1 VKVLNNEKEIMNDTD
16 FVTTIKDSFYDLADS
31 IVAFMPK
38 LVVALL
44 LLLIGVVVA
53 RVTGKLINA
62 ALSAIEKNKYTK
74 KFFDAVEI
82 KMVSISDMVGLFVR
96 YAVLL
101 IFVNAAVGV
110 LGLEVLSE
118 TFDAILAF
126 VPKIF
131 AAVVVAGLALV
142 ASGVVQNIVSESA
155 NKAKIKSYKTLA
167 NAARILVLVF
177 GFPLAAAQLGL
188 DLTIINNNITV
199 VMAGV
204 MLAFA
209 IAFGL
214 GGRDTAGK
222 IVDNAYKNFKK

>member
-1 VKVLNNEKEIMNDTD
+1 MNDTD

-31 IVAFMPK
+31 VVAFMPK
-38 LVVALL
+38 LLVALL
-44 LLLIGVVVA
+44 LLLIGVIIA
-53 RVTGKLINA
+53 RVVGKLVNTV
-62 ALSAIEKNKYTK
+62 LSAVEKNKYTK
-74 KFFDAVEI
+74 KFFDAIEI
-82 KMVSISDMVGLFVR
+82 KMVSISDITSLFLR
-96 YAVLL
+96 YAVVL

-110 LGLEVLSE
+110 LGLAVLSD
-118 TFDAILAF
+118 TFNAILAF
-126 VPKIF
+126 VPKIL

-142 ASGVVQNIVSESA
+142 ASSVVQNIVSESA

-167 NAARILVLVF
+167 SVSRILVLVF

>member
-1 VKVLNNEKEIMNDTD
+1 MNDTD

-74 KFFDAVEI
+74 KFFNAVEI

-131 AAVVVAGLALV
+131 SAVVVAGLALV

-209 IAFGL
+209 IAFGF
-214 GGRDTAGK
+214 GGRDTAAK
-222 IVDNAYKNFKK
+222 IVENAYKNFKK